1 MEQLK
6 FEVEVVSTETI
17 KPSTP
22 TPTNQKLFTL
32 SCIDQTSLFNH
43 FPILL
48 FYPNT
53 TTRDDSGS
61 GPVPNTRSIDIT
73 TLKTSLSETLTSF
86 YPLAGRS
93 NSEST
98 ILCEDQGIP
107 FIETRVNCNLDDLLN
122 SPRKLYLLGKI
133 LPSFQ
138 LYMSYGQRPIDEIV
152 HVVIQFNVFLCGG
165 VVVSSYMLHKILD
178 VTSASVFLN
187 YWAALARA
195 KSSSILNLSLNEP
208 DFEATI
214 KAFPPIPLINI
225 NGGTDGASDG
235 DKTLASRLSYL
246 KSITV
251 VGKSFVFNNA
261 AIKKLKDKVVTSDDN
276 KLTNP
281 TSFEAVTGFIWH
293 HIFAAA
299 CTAASL
305 PNSDSGPSE
314 LLFTAN
320 IRPRISPPL
329 PNTSIGNLT
338 KTVHV
343 RVETHC
349 DISKYATAIH
359 EAISE
364 MNKNVLENLPEK
376 NSSED
381 LAYKFGSYVVTS
393 WCKLGLSE
401 VDFGFGKPNRVIP
414 MGLVHPLMRNYILM
428 VDNLDRSGGID
439 GIEAFLFLEENEMQ
453 VLESN
458 SQFCVFASPN

>member
-214 KAFPPIPLINI
+214 KAFPPVPSINI
-225 NGGTDGASDG
+225 NDCGAGDNDG
-235 DKTLASRLSYL
+235 DKDIASNLSYL

-251 VGKSFVFNNA
+251 VGKSFVFNNE
-261 AIKKLKDKVVTSDDN
+261 AIKKLKDKVVTSENN
-276 KLTNP
+276 KRNP

-299 CTAASL
+299 CTAASVS
-305 PNSDSGPSE
+305 NSDSGPSE
-314 LLFTAN
+314 LWFMSN

-329 PNTSIGNLT
+329 PKASIGNLI
-338 KTVHV
+338 KPVHA
-343 RVETHC
+343 RIDTLG
-349 DISKYATAIH
+349 DISKHSTAIH
-359 EAISE
+359 EAIEE
-364 MNKNVLENLPEK
+364 MNENLLENLREK
-376 NSSED
+376 SCFGNGG
-381 LAYKFGSYVVTS
+381 YKFGSYTFTS

-414 MGLVHPLMRNYILM
+414 VGLVHPLMRNFILM
-428 VDNLDRSGGID
+428 VDNSDRSGGID

-453 VLESN
+453 ILESN
-458 SQFCVFASPN
+458 SQFLVFASPN

>member
-1 MEQLK
+1 MEELK
-6 FEVEVVSTETI
+6 LEVQVISTEII

-22 TPTNQKLFTL
+22 TPTTSKLFTL
-32 SCIDQTSLFNH
+32 SCLDQASAFAH

-48 FYPNT
+48 FYRNIA
-53 TTRDDSGS
+53 RDDTGSGS
-61 GPVPNTRSIDIT
+61 GPNTQPIDIT

-138 LYMSYGQRPIDEIV
+138 LYMSFGQRPIDEIV
-152 HVVIQFNVFLCGG
+152 HVAIQLNVFLCGG
-165 VVVSSYMLHKILD
+165 VAISFYMLHKILD
-178 VTSASVFLN
+178 GASAGVFLN
-187 YWAALARA
+187 YWAALVRA
-195 KSSSILNLSLNEP
+195 KSSTLNISLNEP

-214 KAFPPIPLINI
+214 KAFPPIPPPINT
-225 NGGTDGASDG
+225 NDSGADDNDGEKAIASN
-235 DKTLASRLSYL
+235 LAYL

-251 VGKSFVFNNA
+251 VGKSFVFNNE
-261 AIKKLKDKVVTSDDN
+261 AIKKLKDKVVTSDN

-281 TSFEAVTGFIWH
+281 TSFEAVTGFFWH

-314 LLFTAN
+314 LFFTAN
-320 IRPRISPPL
+320 VRQRMTPPL
-329 PNTSIGNLT
+329 PKTSIGNII
-338 KTVHV
+338 KSVHAQV
-343 RVETHC
+343 DTLC
-349 DISKYATAIH
+349 DISKHVTAIH

-364 MNKNVLENLPEK
+364 MNKNVLDNLPEK
-376 NSSED
+376 NSIANEG
-381 LAYKFGSYVVTS
+381 YKLGSYRITN
-393 WCKLGLSE
+393 WCKLGLNE

-414 MGLVHPLMRNYILM
+414 VGMVHPVLRNFILM
-428 VDNLDRSGGID
+428 VDNLDVNGGID
-439 GIEAFLFLEENEMQ
+439 GIEVFLFLEEKEMQ
-453 VLESN
+453 ILESN

>member
-6 FEVEVVSTETI
+6 LEVEVISTETI

-22 TPTNQKLFTL
+22 TPTNHKLFTL
-32 SCIDQTSLFNH
+32 SCLDQTSLFAH

-53 TTRDDSGS
+53 TRDDSGS
-61 GPVPNTRSIDIT
+61 GSGPNTRPIDIS

-93 NSEST
+93 NSDST
-98 ILCEDQGIP
+98 ILCDDQGIP

-152 HVVIQFNVFLCGG
+152 HVAIQFNVFLCGG
-165 VVVSSYMLHKILD
+165 VAISFYMLHKILD
-178 VTSASVFLN
+178 GASAGVFLN
-187 YWAALARA
+187 HWAAIARA
-195 KSSSILNLSLNEP
+195 KSSNILSVSLNEP
-208 DFEATI
+208 DLEATI
-214 KAFPPIPLINI
+214 KAFPPIPLIN
-225 NGGTDGASDG
+225 NNECGDGDGDGAG
-235 DKTLASRLSYL
+235 DKTLVSRLSYL

-251 VGKSFVFNNA
+251 VGKSFVFNNVS
-261 AIKKLKDKVVTSDDN
+261 IKKLKNKAVTSENN
-276 KLTNP
+276 KRNP

-305 PNSDSGPSE
+305 PNPDSGPSE
-314 LLFTAN
+314 LWFMSN

-329 PNTSIGNLT
+329 PKASIGNLI
-338 KTVHV
+338 KPVHA
-343 RVETHC
+343 RIDTLC
-349 DISKYATAIH
+349 DVSKHATAIH
-359 EAISE
+359 EAIAE
-364 MNKNVLENLPEK
+364 MNENLLENLREK
-376 NSSED
+376 NSFGNGG
-381 LAYKFGSYVVTS
+381 YKFGSYVVTS
-393 WCKLGLSE
+393 WCKLGLNE

-414 MGLVHPLMRNYILM
+414 VGLVHPLMRNFILM
-428 VDNLDRSGGID
+428 VDNSDRSGGID
-439 GIEAFLFLEENEMQ
+439 GIEVFFFLEESEMQ
-453 VLESN
+453 ILESN
-458 SQFCVFASPN
+458 SQFLVFASPN